1 MPELPEVHTTATML
15 NTLIV
20 GKTIV
25 DVWTDYKSRF
35 HKGKKQIKDP
45 VFFAHFKKHTVHG
58 TITRVYR
65 IGKNILIDLSN
76 NQTILIH
83 MKMTGHL
90 LVGTYTDTQGVWHS
104 TSRKA
109 LTEPI
114 NQYIHF
120 VLSFHDGTHLALS
133 DVRKFAKVSIHP
145 TVSLPSIPDIRT
157 LGPDPKSKQVTLLI
171 FTERLQK
178 KKHTPIKAALMD
190 QRVFAGIGNI
200 YSDEILWASDI
211 HPLSAVDAIPT
222 RYQEKMFTATKH
234 ILEKG
239 VALKGDSTSDYR
251 NPLGEAGSFH
261 YHHRAYQKTNTRC
274 SKKGCTG
281 TIQRI
286 VVRGRSAHF
295 CPTHQKLYTKKI

>member
-25 DVWTDYKSRF
+25 DAWTDYNSSF
-35 HKGKKQIKDP
+35 HNGKAQIKNP
-45 VFFAHFKKHTVHG
+45 VFFTYFKKHVVGG
-58 TITRVYR
+58 TIINVHR
-65 IGKNILIDLSN
+65 IGKNVLIDLSN

-90 LVGTYTDTQGVWHS
+90 LVGTYTNVHGVWQS
-104 TSRKA
+104 TSRKT

-114 NQYIHF
+114 NQHIHF
-120 VLSFHDGTHLALS
+120 VLSFHDSTHLTLS
-133 DVRKFAKVSIHP
+133 DVRKFAKVSVHP
-145 TVSLPSIPDIRT
+145 TASLLSIPDIHM
-157 LGPDPKSKQVTLLI
+157 LGPDPGSKQVTLSVFI
-171 FTERLQK
+171 ERLQT
-178 KKHTPIKAALMD
+178 KKHVPIKTTLMD

-211 HPLSAVDAIPT
+211 HPLSITDTIPT
-222 RYQEKMFTATKH
+222 RCQEKIYTATKH
-234 ILEKG
+234 ILKKG
-239 VALKGDSTSDYR
+239 VTMKGDSTSDYR
-251 NPLGEAGSFH
+251 NPLGEPGSFH
-261 YHHRAYQKTNTRC
+261 YHHRAYQNTGARC
-274 SKKGCTG
+274 NKKGCTG

-286 VVRGRSAHF
+286 IVRGRSTHF